1 VEVRNANLK
10 IMSQITIQK
19 GQTLSGIA
27 KQYGTTVNDLL
38 KANPTIKNPNLIYA
52 GSALNLPGAQAS
64 PVVAPKASVPSPSPT
79 VTPSK
84 PVTTPV
90 AQNLSPG
97 TSGVPEKT
105 TMYGTDVPSSTSL
118 FKQYRSELGLDT
130 ALKSMQDSQTKYLE
144 TLQNLPKKSDIYQ
157 QERTKKG
164 IDTMERNLQSLD
176 SRLATMEESI
186 NSSEK
191 DIRDRIV
198 GSGGLV
204 TESQTQRLVASE
216 KQPLIDEYRKLL
228 NERNRLATQISTA
241 DTSAKEYAGMQYEDS
256 ALPLTVAEKTLGFQ
270 KDQYGVLGDILSQVF
285 GASEK
290 DVANLIDSA
299 KYGKEQEKKEAQ
311 DVIDRAIKLAQLAND
326 TPAGTVLDIAGTKI
340 VGTKGSGSGSSSG
353 GTSDSN
359 DIEAYALELLNNPE
373 FTVSNVPQSIRAKV
387 IAKRDQIKAEAEAGS
402 TMANSTPSMINSN
415 NPPITAQQF
424 GEGLKEV
431 FTKQIPGVAKNVW
444 GGTKGFFKGLF
455 GVGN

>member
-1 VEVRNANLK
+1 
-10 IMSQITIQK
+10 MSQITIQK

-52 GSALNLPGAQAS
+52 GSALNLPGSPTS

-84 PVTTPV
+84 PVIPPV
-90 AQNLSPG
+90 AQNSSPG

-105 TMYGTDVPSSTSL
+105 TLYGTDVPSNTSL
-118 FKQYRSELGLDT
+118 LKQYRSELGLDT
-130 ALKSMQDSQTKYLE
+130 SLKSMQDSQTSYLD
-144 TLQNLPKKSDIYQ
+144 TLKNLPKKSDIYQ
-157 QERTKKG
+157 QERTKRG
-164 IDTMERNLQSLD
+164 IDTMEKNLQSLD
-176 SRLATMEESI
+176 NRLATMEEAI

-228 NERNRLATQISTA
+228 NERNRLATQMGTA
-241 DTSAKEYAGMQYEDS
+241 ETSAKEIAGMQYEDS
-256 ALPLTVAEKTLGFQ
+256 TLPLTVAEKTLGFQ
-270 KDQYGVLGDILSQVF
+270 KDQYSVLGNLLSQVF

-326 TPAGTVLDIAGTKI
+326 TPAGTVLDIAGTK
-340 VGTKGSGSGSSSG
+340 VLGTKKSSGSGSDG
-353 GTSDSN
+353 GSASDV
-359 DIEAYALELLNNPE
+359 EAYALELLNNPN
-373 FTVSNVPQSIRAKV
+373 FTASNVPQNIRAQV
-387 IAKRDQIKAEAEAGS
+387 LQKRDQIIAEANTQQQADAEAAQALKAS
-402 TMANSTPSMINSN
+402 QPK
-415 NPPITAQQF
+415 ITAQDF
-424 GEGLKEV
+424 GAGVKDV
-431 FTKQIPGVAKNVW
+431 FTQKIPSLAKSGYNT
-444 GGTKGFFKGLF
+444 TKNFFKGLF
-455 GVGN
+455 GIGN